1 MIAGG
6 EHFNILSPETGL
18 SIGSAIIG
26 ASALVVFIGTS
37 APLVSK
43 KVDTSFYANLHIPIA
58 ITLMLVNGLTM
69 LLKWKQSGLNEMFKK
84 GTLALILSL
93 VAETGLYL
101 AGIEDL
107 DYLAIAAAPSFA
119 FILNV

>member
-69 LLKWKQSGLNEMFKK
+69 LLKWKQSGLKEMFKK
-84 GTLALILSL
+84 GTLALVLSL
-93 VAETGLYL
+93 VAAVGLYF
-101 AGIEDL
+101 AGIQDS
-107 DYLAIAAAPSFA
+107 DYLAIPPPACFPLIVTF
-119 FILNV
+119 